1 MSEDCKSI
9 SIVTDFGILRS
20 GFGDVQDDSVMP
32 IDLTRRISELV
43 NKKPYALEDDLQE
56 AIDEMARDIA
66 LIEPDPRDWGWW
78 VSYLL
83 EQLDEEAE
91 RRGKKDEFA
100 RMLKA
105 LRQKLGN

>member
-1 MSEDCKSI
+1 MDNNPDLPEGWAMPEDMARKVNESI
-9 SIVTDFGILRS
+9 SRK
-20 GFGDVQDDSVMP
+20 
-32 IDLTRRISELV
+32 RITPEDELQ
-43 NKKPYALEDDLQE
+43 KAL
-56 AIDEMARDIA
+56 DEMARDIA

-105 LRQKLGN
+105 LCQKLGN

>member
-1 MSEDCKSI
+1 MEHN
-9 SIVTDFGILRS
+9 TDLPEGWS
-20 GFGDVQDDSVMP
+20 MP
-32 IDLTRRISELV
+32 DYMAKRISESI
-43 NKKPYALEDDLQE
+43 NKKRITPEDELQDAFRDL
-56 AIDEMARDIA
+56 ANDLV